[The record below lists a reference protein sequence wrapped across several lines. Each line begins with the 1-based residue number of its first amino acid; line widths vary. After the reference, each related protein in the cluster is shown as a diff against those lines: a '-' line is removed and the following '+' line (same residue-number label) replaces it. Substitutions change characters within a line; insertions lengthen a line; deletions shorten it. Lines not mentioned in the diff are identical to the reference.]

1 VHNFFKDSDA
11 SPCAHFPRQEQAAVI
26 LEALKGDYQK
36 ALEYMP
42 VYREEYGAEYASP
55 VGHAPATGGGS
66 ADIARA

>member
-1 VHNFFKDSDA
+1 
-11 SPCAHFPRQEQAAVI
+11 VI